1 MEKIADSMN
10 GDELKIISKYADWG
24 KDQGILDNFRR

>member
-1 MEKIADSMN
+1 MEKIADSMD
-10 GDELKIISKYADWG
+10 GDELKIICKYADWR